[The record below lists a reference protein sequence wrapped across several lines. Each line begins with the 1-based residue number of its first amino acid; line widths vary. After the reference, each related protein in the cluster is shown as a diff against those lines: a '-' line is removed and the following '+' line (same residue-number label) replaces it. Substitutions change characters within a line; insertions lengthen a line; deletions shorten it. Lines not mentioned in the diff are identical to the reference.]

1 MSVQERTSASFTNV
15 EVTIVENQYNTM
27 KENLKKFEFTADCPV
42 RNVLDRIGDKWSIL
56 VISILGESGT
66 LRFNELNAIVGTI
79 SQKMLAVTLK
89 TLEADGLVSRKIYPQ
104 VPPRVEYT
112 LTELGQS
119 LLPAMSSLVNW
130 AMENMASIRAS
141 REEYSSRKELV

>member
-1 MSVQERTSASFTNV
+1 MR
-15 EVTIVENQYNTM
+15 
-27 KENLKKFEFTADCPV
+27 ENLKKFELTGDCPV

-56 VISILGESGT
+56 VISILGECGT

-79 SQKMLAVTLK
+79 SQKMLTVTLK

-112 LTELGQS
+112 LTELGVS

-130 AMENMASIRAS
+130 ALENMPTIKAS
-141 REEYSSRKELV
+141 RAEYLNRKELV